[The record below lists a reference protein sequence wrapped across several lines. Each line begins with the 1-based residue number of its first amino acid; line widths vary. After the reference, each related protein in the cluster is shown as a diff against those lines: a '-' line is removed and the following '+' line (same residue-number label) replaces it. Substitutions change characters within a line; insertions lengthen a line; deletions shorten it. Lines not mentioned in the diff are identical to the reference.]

1 MTIFYVNTGTSPNA
15 GNGDSLRTAFNKIN
29 ANFATLDT
37 QVSNIEV
44 GSTST
49 LVAGTYTLA
58 LSTSG
63 SVTLNGSPFVSGSE
77 LRTDQDLYTTSTVT
91 FKEVTIDTN
100 QPEHFLTFRNL
111 NEGVPVVFRMGYNN
125 LNDRFD
131 AIVRG
136 EGTDFNLSNENFT
149 SRVQLNGRHTTST
162 DRPVIIYGTTQEN
175 KSAYMSIGT
184 LSTVTTDAGDYFS
197 DIAIYGHTSLDGDLI
212 IKNAGHGIVFPDGT
226 KQTTAGG
233 GGSSVVAS
241 DTAPTDPSVGDLW
254 YDTVAG
260 QLFVYYDSG
269 WVDASPSASGP
280 TGPAGSAGPT
290 GPQGEAGPTGT
301 PGEAGPTGAQGD
313 VGPTGAVGADSTV
326 PGPTGDTGP
335 TGAPGTDALWN
346 FLGAYSDS
354 PQYQEG
360 DIVTYIGETYRRN
373 DFSNSAMGFHPT
385 NATYWDKIAERGADG
400 AHGATG
406 PQGPAGNDGAAGI
419 DGPTGAAGDV
429 GPTGAAGNDGATGPT
444 GDIGPTGNDGA
455 AGATGP
461 QGEVGPTGVA
471 GSDGA
476 TGPQGEVG
484 PTGAQGDTGPQ
495 GPTGNDGAAG
505 IDGPTGPQGEV
516 GPTGA
521 TGDAGPTGPY
531 GAPIYEGATPPDDTS
546 SLWYDSEGG
555 RLYIYYDD
563 NWIDA
568 SPSLVGPQG
577 SVGPTGPAGTG
588 PGDTI
593 YVNTVTI
600 GVGGLTVDGPVTF
613 NGEFSFLGTATVI
626 SSNSGTFY
634 GDVNGVAALYA
645 GVAGFSQLPATVIQS
660 SANIDGYIQ
669 NNFQNINANP
679 QASAEWVA
687 TADNGDDSNHY
698 IDMGIASGAWD
709 GTQANSVGTAAQ
721 ANDSWVYAQGS
732 VTTNAG
738 GNLILGT
745 IKNGKSVKIL
755 AGSTGTSSIVAQ
767 FNYSGL
773 TLSTGTSIT
782 FPDGSRQTSAVST
795 FNTNTLI
802 TQSVS
807 ARSVV
812 GGVGVYTLTAGTGTV
827 VSASSGSVTVWAT
840 TPVFNTATLV
850 TSAVTAQTVT
860 TAAQPAITSV
870 GTLTSLSVTGNATA
884 NKFIGDGSSLT
895 NVTVNIAGNIVGTGT
910 NVSLVAGSYTMTFD
924 NTGILTLPTMGGDEG
939 GEINFGVPATNTTL
953 STRVVMDIYQN
964 RFRIFDGSTK
974 GVYVDLSQAA
984 TGVGTLLNNR
994 VSGFVNSGT
1003 FVTMDNIKATVT
1015 TGGNR
1020 GLSLATV
1027 SGSFAYNI
1035 GGTYALST
1043 GGSSGMAAM
1052 GTLTTS
1058 PTTSIFAWSFPNQGD
1073 MSTYI
1078 ITNTSSLIAYR
1089 ITVQI
1094 GAGYVNNM
1102 VCIERLV

>member
-1 MTIFYVNTGTSPNA
+1 MVLNKLQQAAA
-15 GNGDSLRTAFNKIN
+15 G
-29 ANFATLDT
+29 
-37 QVSNIEV
+37 
-44 GSTST
+44 
-49 LVAGTYTLA
+49 
-58 LSTSG
+58 
-63 SVTLNGSPFVSGSE
+63 
-77 LRTDQDLYTTSTVT
+77 
-91 FKEVTIDTN
+91 
-100 QPEHFLTFRNL
+100 
-111 NEGVPVVFRMGYNN
+111 
-125 LNDRFD
+125 
-131 AIVRG
+131 
-136 EGTDFNLSNENFT
+136 
-149 SRVQLNGRHTTST
+149 
-162 DRPVIIYGTTQEN
+162 
-175 KSAYMSIGT
+175 
-184 LSTVTTDAGDYFS
+184 
-197 DIAIYGHTSLDGDLI
+197 
-212 IKNAGHGIVFPDGT
+212 
-226 KQTTAGG
+226 
-233 GGSSVVAS
+233 SVVAS

-301 PGEAGPTGAQGD
+301 PGEAGPTGAQGE

-335 TGAPGTDALWN
+335 TGAPGSDALWN

-360 DIVTYIGETYRRN
+360 DIVTYVGETYRRN
-373 DFSNSAMGFHPT
+373 NFSNSAMGFHPT

-429 GPTGAAGNDGATGPT
+429 GPTGAAGNDGAAGPT

-461 QGEVGPTGVA
+461 QGDVGPTGVA

-531 GAPIYEGATPPDDTS
+531 GAPIYDGATPPDDTS

-613 NGEFSFLGTATVI
+613 NGEFSFLGTATVVT
-626 SSNSGTFY
+626 SNSGTFY
-634 GDVNGVAALYA
+634 GDANGVAALYA

-827 VSASSGSVTVWAT
+827 VSASSGSVTVWTT

-884 NKFIGDGSSLT
+884 NKFVGDGSSLT

-910 NVSLVAGSYTMTFD
+910 NVNLVAGSYTMTFD

-953 STRVVMDIYQN
+953 STRVAMDIYQN

-1015 TGGNR
+1015 TSGNR
-1020 GLSLATV
+1020 GLSLATA

-1058 PTTSIFAWSFPNQGD
+1058 PTASIFEWSFPNQGD

-1078 ITNTSSLIAYR
+1078 ITNTSSLQAYR
-1089 ITVQI
+1089 ITLQI
-1094 GAGYVNNM
+1094 GAGYINNM